1 MGGGHP
7 LHVPH
12 LCWGGRTPRGSCH
25 RILGTHKDSEALFF
39 GGLPT
44 AGRPEHYRCCHHRE
58 KNVSFWC
65 GQTLGPW
72 LPYLYLLV
80 GDEKGMP
87 LEAQTGPARLGTKAD
102 TAGS

>member
-1 MGGGHP
+1 MEASQLQVP
-7 LHVPH
+7 LSTTDAVV
-12 LCWGGRTPRGSCH
+12 T
-25 RILGTHKDSEALFF
+25 
-39 GGLPT
+39 
-44 AGRPEHYRCCHHRE
+44 E
-58 KNVSFWC
+58 KNVSFCC
-65 GQTLGPW
+65 GRTLGPW